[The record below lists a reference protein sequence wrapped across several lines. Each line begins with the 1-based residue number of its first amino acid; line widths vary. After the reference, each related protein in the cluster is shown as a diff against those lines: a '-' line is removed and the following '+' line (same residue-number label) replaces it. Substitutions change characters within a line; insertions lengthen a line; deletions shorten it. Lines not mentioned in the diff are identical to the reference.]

1 MECYSRKNMLVLD
14 NLAYASVDKELT
26 ASVSI
31 TDTAGRAQLG
41 GYDRADT
48 AVRIRQGRYAGQ
60 TWPGRRGR
68 SDTEGTSGG
77 DSYIKKRSLIPV
89 KGVTLRGCFIH
100 VR

>member
-1 MECYSRKNMLVLD
+1 MKWKRGCDGVLWQKNMLVLH

-26 ASVSI
+26 ASVSMA
-31 TDTAGRAQLG
+31 DTAGRAQL
-41 GYDRADT
+41 
-48 AVRIRQGRYAGQ
+48 
-60 TWPGRRGR
+60 GRRGR